1 MRRVPLQNQMHSK
14 SIQNLIKT
22 FSKLPSI
29 GPRQASRMAFS
40 VIKWPEEEVEKFAQ
54 NLIDLKKNIKI
65 CKSCFASF
73 EMSDSD
79 ICKIC
84 SNPQRLQN
92 IICAVEK
99 EMEMN
104 QIENSGFFKGVY
116 HIIGNVDIMDKKT
129 TPPTV
134 RKLIEKITDLKKDF
148 EEVEIVLATNP
159 TAEGDALAE
168 YLKQK
173 TAPLGVKTSFLGRG
187 LATGG
192 ELEYLDRETIASAFL
207 NRK

>member
-1 MRRVPLQNQMHSK
+1 MHSK

-22 FSKLPSI
+22 FSKLPAI
-29 GPRQASRMAFS
+29 GPRQASRMAFA
-40 VIKWPEEEVEKFAQ
+40 VIKWPEEEVQKFAQ

-73 EMSDSD
+73 EMSDLD

-84 SNPQRLQN
+84 SHPQRLQN

-99 EMEMN
+99 ETEMN
-104 QIENSGFFKGVY
+104 QIENAGFFNGVY
-116 HIIGNVDIMDKKT
+116 HITGNIDILDKKII
-129 TPPTV
+129 PLSV
-134 RKLIEKITDLKKDF
+134 QKLIEKITDLKKNF
-148 EEVEIVLATNP
+148 QEVELVLATNP

-173 TAPLGVKTSFLGRG
+173 VSPIGVKISFLGRG

-192 ELEYLDRETIASAFL
+192 ELEYLDRETISNAFL